1 MNEQAANIK
10 MVSKLLFRL
19 LALLDGVVCVAG
31 FTALLI
37 PRIGMNSVYIAN
49 VLNGLVVTL
58 MFFGYAW
65 LKNRHIPRNMEEL
78 MVIPENFGVPAGERM
93 DLSVKSMEDVVTVS
107 RRIQQFC
114 QERGVSRRGAC
125 PAGLAMEEAAGNV
138 VEHGFTKDR
147 KTHTA
152 DLRVAHKD
160 GDVILRVKD
169 DCAPFDPRERQR
181 MVEPE
186 DPTKNVG
193 LRILFRT
200 AKDVQ
205 YQNILGLNVLT
216 IRISGE

>member
-1 MNEQAANIK
+1 M
-10 MVSKLLFRL
+10 
-19 LALLDGVVCVAG
+19 
-31 FTALLI
+31 
-37 PRIGMNSVYIAN
+37 
-49 VLNGLVVTL
+49 
-58 MFFGYAW
+58 
-65 LKNRHIPRNMEEL
+65 
-78 MVIPENFGVPAGERM
+78 
-93 DLSVKSMEDVVTVS
+93 
-107 RRIQQFC
+107 
-114 QERGVSRRGAC
+114 
-125 PAGLAMEEAAGNV
+125 
-138 VEHGFTKDR
+138 
-147 KTHTA
+147 
-152 DLRVAHKD
+152 RVAHKD